1 MRVAIY
7 ARVSTQR
14 QAQTQTIEQQLARL
28 LTHVE
33 EQDWILEPDH
43 IYRDDG
49 YSGGSLNRPGLDSLR
64 DRAAL
69 AEFDV
74 VLITEPDRLA
84 RNYVHQMLVI
94 EELERRGIQVE
105 FLDRPMSDDPHDRL
119 LLQIRGAVAEYE
131 RTQISDRMRRGRLMK
146 YRTGRLLPWTR
157 PPYGFR
163 VDPERPR
170 DPTSVRLDEAEQAVV
185 AEMFDRYLEPG
196 TTLYWIAKQLTD
208 LGLPTPTG
216 KLRWNVSTVRGIL
229 TNPAYTGAAYAHRS
243 YPVPAKRRK
252 SALQPIGRGESRA
265 LRPEEEWIAV
275 AVPAVVTQEVF
286 DRVQVKLSDN
296 QQMSSRNNKV
306 HDYLLRGLV
315 SCGHCRLSAMGRTI
329 GGEYAYY
336 ICRGR
341 TDALRAA
348 QGQRCT
354 ARYAPA
360 AQLDE
365 LVWQDLYQVLTQPEI
380 MAHALERAHGG
391 HWLPQ
396 ELRARIDA
404 LHKAEKQLERQYER
418 LLEAYLADVV
428 TLPELERKRRE
439 LTQKQ
444 QALTTQRT
452 QLEATVDQ
460 RLELSQTAASIQ
472 AFCAQI
478 RPTLDQANFAQR
490 RQLVELLIDRVIVT
504 DEQVEIRY
512 VVPTRP
518 EGPHVPFSHLRSDYR
533 SWHQRRKRR
542 VRDAPPESP
551 VSTWPVS
558 AGAVCSLCRQ
568 LCALGSALAGDTVP
582 AAPVR
587 LARHDTAEGERAG
600 QGRSAHLGLG
610 QLAETGLLVKVH
622 RPQRLC
628 WSVP

>member
-1 MRVAIY
+1 
-7 ARVSTQR
+7 
-14 QAQTQTIEQQLARL
+14 
-28 LTHVE
+28 
-33 EQDWILEPDH
+33 
-43 IYRDDG
+43 
-49 YSGGSLNRPGLDSLR
+49 
-64 DRAAL
+64 
-69 AEFDV
+69 
-74 VLITEPDRLA
+74 
-84 RNYVHQMLVI
+84 
-94 EELERRGIQVE
+94 
-105 FLDRPMSDDPHDRL
+105 
-119 LLQIRGAVAEYE
+119 
-131 RTQISDRMRRGRLMK
+131 
-146 YRTGRLLPWTR
+146 
-157 PPYGFR
+157 
-163 VDPERPR
+163 
-170 DPTSVRLDEAEQAVV
+170 
-185 AEMFDRYLEPG
+185 MFDRYLEPG

-229 TNPAYTGAAYAHRS
+229 TNPAYTGVAYAHRS

-275 AVPAVVTQEVF
+275 AVPGVVTQEVF

-478 RPTLDQANFAQR
+478 RPTLDQANFARR

-518 EGPHVPFSHLRSDYR
+518 ECSHVPFSHLRSDYR
-533 SWHQRRKRR
+533 SRGQGRKARF
-542 VRDAPPESP
+542 RDAPPESAF
-551 VSTWPVS
+551 SCWPGYPGGVCS
-558 AGAVCSLCRQ
+558 AGSQPGAMGCRVAGRAAVPASKTVGSGSRLGKADGPRHGEHIGRRLLAVRRLCVVKVRRSEP
-568 LCALGSALAGDTVP
+568 LSRGRTLDRTGLGASTALATVP
-582 AAPVR
+582 
-587 LARHDTAEGERAG
+587 
-600 QGRSAHLGLG
+600 
-610 QLAETGLLVKVH
+610 K
-622 RPQRLC
+622 
-628 WSVP
+628 